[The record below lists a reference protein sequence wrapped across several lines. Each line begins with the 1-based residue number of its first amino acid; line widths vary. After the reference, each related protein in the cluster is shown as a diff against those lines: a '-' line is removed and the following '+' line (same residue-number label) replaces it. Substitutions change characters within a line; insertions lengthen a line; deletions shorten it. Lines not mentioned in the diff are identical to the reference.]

1 MRHRNSQKKLN
12 RTSEHRRAL
21 NRNMAQSLV
30 EHGRIRTTLA
40 KAKNLKPYAE
50 RLVTLAVKARKLKHS
65 DPAASLRARRQIHR
79 LLGDRSLIAQ
89 EHFAAYEEMSDAAR
103 SKTLRMASGHR
114 HRAGDPRGR
123 LAFTGE
129 SVIRRLIEKVAA
141 RYEDRP
147 GGYTRLIRLPR
158 PRKGDHAP
166 TAILELLGD
175 EDPPTS
181 LTKPAKSARKRR
193 TDARY
198 AAAIKAS
205 KAWAKTEAKSV
216 PRVVED
222 SPEPTVD
229 EAGEGHSGD
238 ASPSDGDS

>member
-1 MRHRNSQKKLN
+1 
-12 RTSEHRRAL
+12 
-21 NRNMAQSLV
+21 MAQSLV

-50 RLVTLAVKARKLKHS
+50 RLVTLAVKARTLKQS

-79 LLGDRSLIAQ
+79 LLGDRSMIPK
-89 EHFAAYEEMSDAAR
+89 EHFAAYEEMSDTGR

-114 HRAGDPRGR
+114 HRSGDPRGR

-129 SVIRRLIEKVAA
+129 SVIRRLIETVAA
-141 RYEDRP
+141 RYEQRA
-147 GGYTRLIRLPR
+147 GGYTRLIRLPI

-175 EDPPTS
+175 EHAPTS
-181 LTKPAKSARKRR
+181 LTKPAKTARKRR

-198 AAAIKAS
+198 TAAIKAA
-205 KAWAKTEAKSV
+205 KGWAKPDPKAAAPATEAK
-216 PRVVED
+216 VEPVD
-222 SPEPTVD
+222 DEPAADGAT
-229 EAGEGHSGD
+229 EESSGE
-238 ASPSDGDS
+238 